1 MNIKEALVEMKAQS
15 PVLGATPVE
24 KRNEALSYIIEELK
38 ADSAKIFK
46 ANEKDLEEAHKA
58 NLADA
63 IIQRL
68 KFNEKKLEGLV
79 AGLADLIKLPD
90 PLFKTTLARQLDE
103 GLNMYRRTCPIGV
116 IGIIFEAR
124 PDALV
129 QISSLCIKSGNCAVL
144 KGGSETFNTNRVL
157 FQSIQKALVRA
168 GISEYVLFQ
177 AEERTEISELLKYD
191 EYVDLIIPRGSNAFV
206 RYIMDNT
213 KIPVLGHADGK
224 CHIYVD
230 TSADFE
236 KALKVIVDSKTQYVS
251 VCNAVEALL
260 VNRAIAKEFLPL
272 LAKTLADNNVTV
284 KGNKEVSD
292 YISCDV
298 VEDAELVKEYLDYIV
313 SVRIVEDE
321 AEAIQYINKNG
332 SHHTDCI
339 IAEDKEAVAQFMR
352 LVDSAGV
359 YNNCST
365 RFADG
370 YRYGFGAEVGVS
382 TVKIHARGPVGLE
395 GMVTYK
401 YEIYGNGH
409 IVDDYASGKKEF
421 HFKELE

>member
-1 MNIKEALVEMKAQS
+1 MHIKDALVEMKAQS
-15 PVLGATPVE
+15 PLLGALPVE
-24 KRNEALSYIIEELK
+24 KRNEVLANIIDALLEDHEE
-38 ADSAKIFK
+38 IFK
-46 ANEKDLEEAHKA
+46 ANEIDLEEAQKE
-58 NLADA
+58 NLAESV
-63 IIQRL
+63 IQRL

-79 AGLADLIKLPD
+79 AGLKDLIQLPD
-90 PLFKTTLARQLDE
+90 PLRKTTLARQLDE
-103 GLNMYRRTCPIGV
+103 GLNMYRKTCPIGV

-144 KGGSETFNTNRVL
+144 KGGSETFHTNRAL
-157 FQSIQKALVRA
+157 FKSIQKAIVKA
-168 GISEYVLFQ
+168 GISEHVLFQ
-177 AEERTEISELLKYD
+177 AEERTEIAELLKYD
-191 EYVDLIIPRGSNAFV
+191 EYVDLIIPRGSNTFV

-236 KALKVIVDSKTQYVS
+236 KALKIIVDSKTQYVS
-251 VCNAVEALL
+251 VCNAVESLL
-260 VNRAIAKEFLPL
+260 VHKSIAKEFLPL
-272 LAKTLADNNVTV
+272 LAKTLAENKVTIR
-284 KGNKEVSD
+284 GNQKVSE

-298 VEDAELVKEYLDYIV
+298 VEDSELVREYLDYIV

-339 IAEDKEAVAQFMR
+339 IAEDKEAVVQFMR

-395 GMVTYK
+395 GLVTYK

-409 IVDDYASGKKEF
+409 VVEDYATGRKSF
-421 HFKELE
+421 HFKELD

>member
-1 MNIKEALVEMKAQS
+1 MHIKEALVEMKAQS
-15 PVLGATPVE
+15 PLLGATPVE
-24 KRNEALSYIIEELK
+24 KRNEALANIIDILLEERE
-38 ADSAKIFK
+38 KIFK
-46 ANEKDLEEAHKA
+46 ANETDLEEAHKA
-58 NLADA
+58 ELAESV
-63 IIQRL
+63 IQRL

-79 AGLADLIKLPD
+79 AGLRDLIQLPD
-90 PLFKTTLARQLDE
+90 PLLNTTLARQLDD
-103 GLNMYRRTCPIGV
+103 GLNLYRKTCPIGV

-144 KGGSETFNTNRVL
+144 KGGSETFHTNRVL
-157 FQSIQKALVRA
+157 FQAIQKALVKA
-168 GISEYVLFQ
+168 GISEHVLFQ

-213 KIPVLGHADGK
+213 KIAVLGHADGK
-224 CHIYVD
+224 CHIYVAP
-230 TSADFE
+230 SADME
-236 KALKVIVDSKTQYVS
+236 KAVKVIVDSKTQYVA
-251 VCNAVEALL
+251 VCNAVETLL
-260 VNRAIAKEFLPL
+260 VDRKIAKEFLPV
-272 LAKTLADNNVTV
+272 LAKKLAEKNVQV

-292 YISCDV
+292 YINCDV
-298 VEDAELVKEYLDYIV
+298 VEDAELVQEYLDYIV

-321 AEAIQYINKNG
+321 AEAIRYINKNG

-339 IAEDKEAVAQFMR
+339 LAEDKEEVAQFMR

-395 GMVTYK
+395 GLVTYK
-401 YEIYGNGH
+401 YELYGDGH
-409 IVDDYASGKKEF
+409 IVDDYATGRKEF
-421 HFKELE
+421 HFKDL